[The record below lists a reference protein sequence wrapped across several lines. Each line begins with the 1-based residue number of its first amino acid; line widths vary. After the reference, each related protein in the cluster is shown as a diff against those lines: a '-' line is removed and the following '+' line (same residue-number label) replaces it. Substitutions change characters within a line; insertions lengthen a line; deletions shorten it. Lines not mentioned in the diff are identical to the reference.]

1 MYATKHPEIVNLLTP
16 IEDLKN
22 VFCFNYELLLFKY
35 LEFLKKEETKDQ
47 KKKKTTQFYKYQ
59 TLYFLS
65 CFQIFQSNTSAYN
78 KLIPNMKYQF
88 P

>member
-1 MYATKHPEIVNLLTP
+1 MYATKHPEIFNLLTP

-47 KKKKTTQFYKYQ
+47 KKKKNPI
-59 TLYFLS
+59 L
-65 CFQIFQSNTSAYN
+65 
-78 KLIPNMKYQF
+78 
-88 P
+88 